1 MVFFTQIRSPT
12 ERRGLRKWQPKIS
25 MTSLCRIL
33 AIAAF
38 AAVGWPSDAG
48 AAYQIMGLIAS
59 AGAVPLTC
67 SRGEC
72 SAEFSSFCL
81 QPDRASPPRGAQ
93 YYAIG
98 GAGITVIGTT
108 VAGRTLTITRADDL
122 RITAQRGHNA
132 VRISIS
138 DATLSAL
145 GLKSIA
151 IDVGEGVS
159 LVPEPIVGDPNPQTE
174 VDIALATGPLRVLG
188 SRIVDRGG
196 DTTMAARLTND
207 LINALPEGGRVGPD
221 VRDGLWDAAARAR
234 LLPAV
239 TPGARKLARGAYELC
254 RAKSAGGSILTL
266 RQCLGSR
273 HDRFLGALNNAYWDM
288 LKLGS

>member
-1 MVFFTQIRSPT
+1 
-12 ERRGLRKWQPKIS
+12 
-25 MTSLCRIL
+25 MTSLLRVL
-33 AIAAF
+33 AIAALT
-38 AAVGWPSDAG
+38 AVGWPSDAR
-48 AAYQIMGLIAS
+48 AAYQIMGLVAS

-72 SAEFSSFCL
+72 AAEFSSFCL

-108 VAGRTLTITRADDL
+108 VAGRTLTIARADDL

-138 DATLSAL
+138 AATLSAL

-159 LVPEPIVGDPNPQTE
+159 LVPKAIAGDPKPQTD

-196 DTTMAARLTND
+196 DRVDAARQTAR
-207 LINALPEGGRVGPD
+207 LINALP
-221 VRDGLWDAAARAR
+221 RDGRASEATR
-234 LLPAV
+234 KGIWQTVDLSPAEPGHALVESGFDLCYDV
-239 TPGARKLARGAYELC
+239 TRSGLM
-254 RAKSAGGSILTL
+254 SL
-266 RQCLGSR
+266 RQCLGSL
-273 HDRFLGALNNAYWDM
+273 HDRLISKLNVEYW
-288 LKLGS
+288 KAVETGT